1 MKIKNNFI
9 LISVLLFSLICFN
22 SCASNR
28 QLQDPEKI
36 EEENEQSVSED
47 IENSV
52 EIEVPVENPV
62 VETENVEETVTLT
75 PEEEEAIRWAGILK
89 EAETMTPEQ
98 KKFYLLRRTRDYEVV
113 GKDLDYKIMV
123 NDETKEVIIQFEES
137 DSDEDWKNN
146 YLFFPWPL
154 KLDNKIVWTTYGY
167 AKVYKSAQDIPFN
180 EFYKQIEAHPD
191 YKVVIWGWSIGSAMA
206 KITARHFEI
215 RTKGQKQIDE
225 LTTWGDVKC
234 WYNYFYSVKKRCVKI
249 REYVTPND
257 LITWCIPICRRD
269 VKNKVGDKYS
279 IKKSFKSEYYHINYQ
294 DYDYSKYEE
303 IDKVEK

>member
-9 LISVLLFSLICFN
+9 LISVLIFSLICFN
-22 SCASNR
+22 SCASNS

-36 EEENEQSVSED
+36 EEENEQSVPDD
-47 IENSV
+47 IEDSE
-52 EIEVPVENPV
+52 EIEVHVENPV

-89 EAETMTPEQ
+89 EAENMTPEQ

-215 RTKGQKQIDE
+215 RTKGQKKIDE

-303 IDKVEK
+303 LDKAE

>member
-1 MKIKNNFI
+1 MIINRRKIALFSI
-9 LISVLLFSLICFN
+9 ISALLLFV
-22 SCASNR
+22 SCATTN
-28 QLQDPEKI
+28 QLQDSEKI
-36 EEENEQSVSED
+36 EAPDTEENIED
-47 IENSV
+47 SLEEESSDDA
-52 EIEVPVENPV
+52 EEADDE
-62 VETENVEETVTLT
+62 EETVKLT
-75 PEEEEAIRWAGILK
+75 PEEEEEIRWAGILK
-89 EAETMTPEQ
+89 EAEVMSPEQ
-98 KKFYLLRRTRDYEVV
+98 RKFYLLKKTRDYEVI

-154 KLDNKIVWTTYGY
+154 KLDNNIVWTTYGY
-167 AKVYKSAQDIPFN
+167 AKVYKSAKNIPFN
-180 EFYKQIEAHPD
+180 DFYKAIEEHPD

-215 RTKGQKQIDE
+215 RTQGKRQIDE

-234 WYNYFYSVKKRCVKI
+234 WYNLFYSVKKRCNHI

-257 LITWCIPICRRD
+257 IVTWCIPICRRD

-279 IKKSFKSEYYHINYQ
+279 PKKSLQSEYYHLNYQ
-294 DYDYSKYEE
+294 EYDYSKYEE
-303 IDKVEK
+303 LDKME

>member
-1 MKIKNNFI
+1 MIINRRKIALLS
-9 LISVLLFSLICFN
+9 LISALLLFV
-22 SCASNR
+22 SCATTN
-28 QLQDPEKI
+28 QLQDSEKI
-36 EEENEQSVSED
+36 EATDTEEVIEDSLEEELSDDAEESED
-47 IENSV
+47 E
-52 EIEVPVENPV
+52 
-62 VETENVEETVTLT
+62 EETVKLT
-75 PEEEEAIRWAGILK
+75 PEEEEEIRWAGILK
-89 EAETMTPEQ
+89 EAEVMSPEQ
-98 KKFYLLRRTRDYEVV
+98 KKFYLLKKTRDYEVI

-167 AKVYKSAQDIPFN
+167 AKVYKSAKNIPFN
-180 EFYKQIEAHPD
+180 DFYKAIEEHPD
-191 YKVVIWGWSIGSAMA
+191 YKVIIWGWSIGSAMA

-215 RTKGQKQIDE
+215 RTQGKRQIDE

-234 WYNYFYSVKKRCVKI
+234 WYNLFYSVKKRCNHI

-257 LITWCIPICRRD
+257 IVTWCIPICRRD

-279 IKKSFKSEYYHINYQ
+279 PKKSLQSEYYHLNYQ
-294 DYDYSKYEE
+294 EYDYSKYEE
-303 IDKVEK
+303 LDKME